1 MVLIRE
7 KASTSEIVYLSKGRF
22 KGRFKGRS
30 RDRSRDRSRGRS
42 RGRSKG
48 RSESRSKHG
57 SKSKSGGKLYVPDV
71 WQLGHYCFSKQARM
85 L

>member
-7 KASTSEIVYLSKGRF
+7 KVSTSEIVYLSKGRS
-22 KGRFKGRS
+22 K
-30 RDRSRDRSRGRS
+30 GRS

-48 RSESRSKHG
+48 RSESRSKDG
-57 SKSKSGGKLYVPDV
+57 SKSKSGAKRYVPVV

>member
-22 KGRFKGRS
+22 KGRS
-30 RDRSRDRSRGRS
+30 RDRSRDRS

>member
-7 KASTSEIVYLSKGRF
+7 KVSTSEIVYLSKGRS
-22 KGRFKGRS
+22 KG
-30 RDRSRDRSRGRS
+30 RSRGRS

-48 RSESRSKHG
+48 RSAGRSESRSKDG
-57 SKSKSGGKLYVPDV
+57 SKSKSGAKRYVPVV

>member
-22 KGRFKGRS
+22 KVRFKGRS

-42 RGRSKG
+42 KG
-48 RSESRSKHG
+48 RSESRSKDG

>member
-7 KASTSEIVYLSKGRF
+7 KVSTSEIVYLSKGR
-22 KGRFKGRS
+22 
-30 RDRSRDRSRGRS
+30 S

-48 RSESRSKHG
+48 RSAGRSESRSKDG
-57 SKSKSGGKLYVPDV
+57 SKSKSGAKRYVPVV

>member
-30 RDRSRDRSRGRS
+30 RDRSRDRS

>member
-7 KASTSEIVYLSKGRF
+7 KVSTSEIVYLSK
-22 KGRFKGRS
+22 
-30 RDRSRDRSRGRS
+30 DRSKGRS

-48 RSESRSKHG
+48 RSESRSKDG
-57 SKSKSGGKLYVPDV
+57 SKSKSGAKRYVPVV

-85 L
+85 LRCRTM

>member
-7 KASTSEIVYLSKGRF
+7 KVSTSEIVYLSKGRS
-22 KGRFKGRS
+22 K
-30 RDRSRDRSRGRS
+30 GRS

-48 RSESRSKHG
+48 RSAGRSESRSKDG
-57 SKSKSGGKLYVPDV
+57 SKSKSGAKRYVPVV

>member
-7 KASTSEIVYLSKGRF
+7 KVSTSEIVYLSK
-22 KGRFKGRS
+22 
-30 RDRSRDRSRGRS
+30 DRSKGRS

-48 RSESRSKHG
+48 RSAGRSESRSKDG
-57 SKSKSGGKLYVPDV
+57 SKSKSGAKRYVPVV

>member
-22 KGRFKGRS
+22 KGRS
-30 RDRSRDRSRGRS
+30 RDRSRD
-42 RGRSKG
+42 RSKG

-71 WQLGHYCFSKQARM
+71 WQLGHYCFLKQARM

>member
-30 RDRSRDRSRGRS
+30 RDRS

>member
-7 KASTSEIVYLSKGRF
+7 KVSTSEIVYL
-22 KGRFKGRS
+22 FKGRS
-30 RDRSRDRSRGRS
+30 KGRS
-42 RGRSKG
+42 KGGSKG
-48 RSESRSKHG
+48 RSESRSKDG
-57 SKSKSGGKLYVPDV
+57 SKSKSRAKRYVPVV